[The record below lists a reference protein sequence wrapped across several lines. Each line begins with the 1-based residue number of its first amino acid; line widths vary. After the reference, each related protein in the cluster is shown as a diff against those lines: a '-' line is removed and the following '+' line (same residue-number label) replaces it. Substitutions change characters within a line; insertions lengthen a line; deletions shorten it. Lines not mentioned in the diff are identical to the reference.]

1 MSIRRVMVHRN
12 CSFQSSLHYHSYTD
26 HVGSILQGKCLQPF
40 PSRMNVSGRP
50 NVRVVVRAPPG
61 VVVVVGQRGGS
72 GRSSAR
78 PMYNDENE
86 NDDDKDNKYDDDDE
100 EEEENDDDNDVNNDS
115 QATTSSSGS
124 NKKRPTEQEMLDAFH
139 KDRPGTALGCI
150 RAYDGEMCAAKK
162 GCDFFNSCCYASWFR
177 LGNYA
182 GYPMSSGTVRAVEYF
197 CPGSSRYL
205 NFDGCT

>member
-1 MSIRRVMVHRN
+1 MTV
-12 CSFQSSLHYHSYTD
+12 
-26 HVGSILQGKCLQPF
+26 LQGKCVQPF

-72 GRSSAR
+72 GRTSVQPVNS
-78 PMYNDENE
+78 DE
-86 NDDDKDNKYDDDDE
+86 NDDDDERDDKDDADDDD
-100 EEEENDDDNDVNNDS
+100 DDNNNG
-115 QATTSSSGS
+115 QATTSSTGS
-124 NKKRPTEQEMLDAFH
+124 NKKKPTEQEMLDAFH
-139 KDRPGTALGCI
+139 HDRPGTALGCI
-150 RAYDGEMCAAKK
+150 TAYDGEMCAAKK

-182 GYPMSSGTVRAVEYF
+182 GYPVSSGTVRAVEYF